1 MSRDLKDENEP
12 DLCLSGEGVS
22 GRETSKGKDL
32 KKGMWQSKGPGK
44 TAPCLEDNEG
54 KRYLPLP
61 HAAFLIEGI
70 GPQGRLI
77 SISQSVTGSGMSI

>member
-44 TAPCLEDNEG
+44 TAPCLEGNEG
-54 KRYLPLP
+54 KR
-61 HAAFLIEGI
+61 
-70 GPQGRLI
+70 
-77 SISQSVTGSGMSI
+77 